1 MSQDVAGGVFAPF
14 WKDLPYTNIHKS
26 ITPDVLHQLYQ
37 GIFKHLIG
45 WCQRILGEKVLDQCI
60 QSLPLGYG
68 LWQFKNGISK
78 LSQISGSEC
87 KNMAKILLG
96 CLVSLMAQQ
105 GIKAVKALLDFIYL
119 AQYTSH
125 NKETLDYMKNALEE
139 FHDNKQYFINIQCQE
154 HLNLPKLHSLIHYV
168 DSIELFGMTNNY
180 NTEMFEH
187 LHIDFA
193 KHDIKL
199 QAKKGQLPQQPS
211 STSATTQSNQ
221 SSNRLPTGSTPH
233 RPLKAIAKYPH
244 YPRCAISVI
253 QQRHDVPDF
262 SFHLKKYLST
272 FHDSRFTNRSLVDL
286 SLPFAHL
293 DVYKMFR
300 FCPEALQDGEEEK
313 DIVKAV
319 PRSKG
324 FPHGRFDTV
333 VVLATDEAESH
344 GLTGTR
350 IGRVKVIFSL
360 PDKLPA
366 PGQPISVPASW
377 PKMPLAYVEWYTR
390 QPPLA
395 NSTHGMYQISKSK
408 PDKDERPLMRSIGSH
423 PTF

>member
-1 MSQDVAGGVFAPF
+1 
-14 WKDLPYTNIHKS
+14 
-26 ITPDVLHQLYQ
+26 
-37 GIFKHLIG
+37 
-45 WCQRILGEKVLDQCI
+45 
-60 QSLPLGYG
+60 
-68 LWQFKNGISK
+68 
-78 LSQISGSEC
+78 
-87 KNMAKILLG
+87 MAKILLG

-193 KHDIKL
+193 KHDEF
-199 QAKKGQLPQQPS
+199 PQMIRCILTILDVPS
-211 STSATTQSNQ
+211 LL
-221 SSNRLPTGSTPH
+221 SSN
-233 RPLKAIAKYPH
+233 
-244 YPRCAISVI
+244 
-253 QQRHDVPDF
+253 
-262 SFHLKKYLST
+262 
-272 FHDSRFTNRSLVDL
+272 
-286 SLPFAHL
+286 
-293 DVYKMFR
+293 MFR

-333 VVLATDEAESH
+333 IVLATDEAESH

-377 PKMPLAYVEWYTR
+377 PKMPLAYVEWYTC

-408 PDKDERPLMRSIGSH
+408 PDKDGRRPGEVIPLSSIRQSCMLF
-423 PTF
+423 PVFREAPDEKYWKPSNVLDKAEKFLINNWLSKYSYQTLW